1 MRLISE
7 RIDVECEGEV
17 RRPVSF
23 TWRKQIFEIA
33 TIIRSWQ
40 DYRFSGGAPRKKTWR
55 LRHHRNYFA
64 VRTIEGRIFEI
75 YLDRG
80 TAGLVWV
87 LYREVQDEPGGSDAI
102 ES

>member
-7 RIDVECEGEV
+7 KIEVECEGEV

-23 TWRKQIFEIA
+23 TWRKRAFRIA
-33 TIIRSWQ
+33 TIIRDWQ
-40 DYRFSGGAPRKKTWR
+40 DYRFSGGAPRKRTWR
-55 LRHHRNYFA
+55 LRHHRNYYA
-64 VRTIEGRIFEI
+64 VRTAEGRMFEI

-80 TAGLVWV
+80 AGSLTWV
-87 LYREVQDEPGGSDAI
+87 LYREVQDAPDGSGAV